1 MSLYSIALF
10 LHVVGA
16 VLLFVLLTIEGVGLQ
31 RGFATASMNRVLGP
45 ISAAAIFLPGLYMA
59 ATTWGFKPWIMVGIA
74 TYVAIAVL
82 GAITGVSVLRGRMG
96 RDAAVLSWLARVG
109 LALGVLFDMTVKPGA
124 FVAVAAV
131 LLGLVIGA
139 GAARFGREVKAA

>member
-16 VLLFVLLTIEGVGLQ
+16 VLLFVLLTIEGLGLQ
-31 RGFATASMNRVLGP
+31 RGFDTASMNRVLGP
-45 ISAAAIFLPGLYMA
+45 ITAAAIFIPGLYMA
-59 ATTWGFKPWIMVGIA
+59 AISWGFIPWIVVGVT
-74 TYVAIAVL
+74 TYVAIAIL

-96 RDAAVLSWLARVG
+96 RDAATLSWLARVG

-124 FVAVAAV
+124 VVSVVAVLV
-131 LLGLVIGA
+131 GLVIGA
-139 GAARFGREVKAA
+139 GVARFRREAKAA